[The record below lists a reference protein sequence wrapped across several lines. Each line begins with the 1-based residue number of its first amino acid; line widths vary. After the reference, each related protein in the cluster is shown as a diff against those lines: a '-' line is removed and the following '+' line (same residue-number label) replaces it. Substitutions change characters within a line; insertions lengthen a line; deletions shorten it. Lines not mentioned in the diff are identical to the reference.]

1 MVFLAWGPI
10 GFDPRR
16 IRALL
21 GIEDDDQGAEARKNK
36 KENVL

>member
-1 MVFLAWGPI
+1 MVLLASRLI

-21 GIEDDDQGAEARKNK
+21 GIEDDDQGAKARKNK
-36 KENVL
+36 KEHVL